1 MLAMAK
7 KPRSTEI
14 AIPARESLKDRSKS
28 HEILN
33 YAGVAQTS
41 RNDVDRR
48 KMQEIIE
55 LLWLPGTLPREDGDA
70 RIVRAMDLFES
81 INPTEGIEAMLALQ
95 MVGAHHAAME
105 CLRRAMIEKQSV
117 EARNQNLGHAQKLMT
132 LYANQLAALDKHRG
146 KGQQQVTVRHVNVEA
161 GGQAILGNVNAAASA
176 IDDAATRSQPI
187 AAQAALPAPVEAILP
202 PAISVVQRVRVPR
215 S

>member
-1 MLAMAK
+1 
-7 KPRSTEI
+7 
-14 AIPARESLKDRSKS
+14 
-28 HEILN
+28 
-33 YAGVAQTS
+33 
-41 RNDVDRR
+41 
-48 KMQEIIE
+48 
-55 LLWLPGTLPREDGDA
+55 
-70 RIVRAMDLFES
+70 MDLFES